1 MSIKKIRI
9 EIQQMNIYIF
19 FESNFVRVNRLFVLV
34 QINEDNNAK
43 RFKTQKY
50 YLQMEK
56 TYMTKQLILI
66 WTYLKKL
73 ENLQQY
79 KVKIIL
85 LDVC

>member
-34 QINEDNNAK
+34 QINEDINAK

-50 YLQMEK
+50 FLQMEK

-66 WTYLKKL
+66 
-73 ENLQQY
+73 
-79 KVKIIL
+79 
-85 LDVC
+85 

>member
-34 QINEDNNAK
+34 QINEDINAK

-50 YLQMEK
+50 FLQMEK

>member
-1 MSIKKIRI
+1 MKGQFIKMSIKKIRI

-56 TYMTKQLILI
+56 TYMIKQLILI
-66 WTYLKKL
+66 
-73 ENLQQY
+73 
-79 KVKIIL
+79 
-85 LDVC
+85 

>member
-56 TYMTKQLILI
+56 TYMIKQLILI
-66 WTYLKKL
+66 
-73 ENLQQY
+73 
-79 KVKIIL
+79 
-85 LDVC
+85 

>member
-9 EIQQMNIYIF
+9 EIQHLNIYIF

-56 TYMTKQLILI
+56 TYMIKQLILI
-66 WTYLKKL
+66 
-73 ENLQQY
+73 
-79 KVKIIL
+79 
-85 LDVC
+85 

>member
-43 RFKTQKY
+43 RIKTQKY

-56 TYMTKQLILI
+56 TYMIKQLILI
-66 WTYLKKL
+66 
-73 ENLQQY
+73 
-79 KVKIIL
+79 
-85 LDVC
+85 